1 MTTSNAAASKVV
13 VPPAPAP
20 PTPELA
26 PLHTSPTPVEQEHIR
41 QALEASQTSMDAI
54 QTLLSLSQ
62 WVLTVFAVLIAILAL
77 WGLRAVI
84 WGSAK
89 AAKQIAN
96 SRFDAY
102 METKE
107 FRDLVEERLDKALD
121 RRFQNTVVVRTLKEE
136 SAAAG
141 DASEFPEAQN

>member
-1 MTTSNAAASKVV
+1 VNASNAAAPVLAA
-13 VPPAPAP
+13 PPVTAPAH
-20 PTPELA
+20 A
-26 PLHTSPTPVEQEHIR
+26 VVQMVPLHTSPTPVEQEHIR

-62 WVLTVFAVLIAILAL
+62 WVLAVLIAILAL

-89 AAKQIAN
+89 TAKQIAN

-121 RRFQNTVVVRTLKEE
+121 RRFQDTVVVRTLKEE